1 MKTTGNSFISVD
13 ATSTGGDSIATSK
26 TNDDKSASPVRPAG
40 DVGRFSAS
48 HASPRAAPA
57 SKLSKPT
64 LGKPARGKIK
74 SIVKKIR
81 ICVGLFTAF
90 AVGFATGCSWEDPSR
105 PAKSMDLPPGV
116 LDSPVEV
123 KDGKFGTVKVTA
135 ADPVRHIDD
144 LDKSQLQLVYDWAD
158 PLKDGPLSF
167 YVPTEAKETW
177 RTMSRRFCCMHKGS
191 TLEALRIAAIVFIC
205 PVTDCLWPLSLG
217 SGKIWHLDTS
227 QKIKALP
234 GVADFKK
241 AYDHYKEDPEMLT
254 RFVVYL
260 MSGKKTSLAEAH
272 KAREFKEFYDYMD
285 KNMKQLEKVLP
296 KLPGPEEEYNALVLD
311 RRNNH
316 TPPLSYTIIK

>member
-1 MKTTGNSFISVD
+1 M
-13 ATSTGGDSIATSK
+13 
-26 TNDDKSASPVRPAG
+26 
-40 DVGRFSAS
+40 
-48 HASPRAAPA
+48 
-57 SKLSKPT
+57 KLS
-64 LGKPARGKIK
+64 
-74 SIVKKIR
+74 
-81 ICVGLFTAF
+81 
-90 AVGFATGCSWEDPSR
+90 
-105 PAKSMDLPPGV
+105 PGV
-116 LDSPVEV
+116 SDSPIEV
-123 KDGKFGTVKVTA
+123 KDGKFGTVKLTDK
-135 ADPVRHIDD
+135 ADPIGGADD
-144 LDKSQLQLVYDWAD
+144 LDESQLQLAYDWGD

-254 RFVVYL
+254 RFFVYL

-272 KAREFKEFYDYMD
+272 KVSNFEDYYKYME
-285 KNMKQLEKVLP
+285 KNLPQLEKVLP
-296 KLPGPEEEYNALVLD
+296 KLPGTEEEYNALVLD

-316 TPPLSYTIIK
+316 TPPLSYTIIQ